1 MPKTS
6 SHIKCSECGVF
17 TSNSDHC
24 ENCGVLI
31 SYQKKVILK
40 KEVQKQQ
47 RIDKA
52 KWELEHPNL
61 AIRLKQHPFFLY
73 KVIGWI
79 LYSAFIVV
87 SALGAF
93 LAWFFAMVAAG

>member
-6 SHIKCSECGVF
+6 SYIKCPECGTF
-17 TSNSDHC
+17 SSNTDHC
-24 ENCGVLI
+24 EQCGALI
-31 SYQKKVILK
+31 SYKRKVDLK
-40 KEVQKQQ
+40 KEAQTQK

-52 KWELEHPNL
+52 KWQLENPNL
-61 AIRLKQHPFFLY
+61 AERLKQHPFFLY
-73 KVIGWI
+73 KIVGWI
-79 LYSAFIVV
+79 LYSAFVVV